1 LSRALGVVLASAMA
15 CAVAG
20 CGSSSDGSAGSG
32 DGQVIVSAASSLEPA
47 FTAYADEAGIDAK
60 QSFAGSDDLAAQI
73 RQGVRPDV
81 YAAADISLPAGLH
94 ADGLVAK
101 PVPFATNTL
110 VVGVPSGSAISSLG
124 DLAAPGTKIAIGDIG
139 VPAGDYAREVIAR
152 LPEAESAAILGN
164 VRSKEPDVSGIAG
177 KITQGAVDAGFVY
190 ITDVRA
196 SGGALEAV
204 PIPPRLQP
212 QVTYGV
218 AAVNDDPN
226 PEGARAFIAGLLHGD
241 GAGALRAAGFGPPPG

>member
-1 LSRALGVVLASAMA
+1 LSRVLGVVLASAMA
-15 CAVAG
+15 FAVAG
-20 CGSSSDGSAGSG
+20 CGSSSDGSTARC

-81 YAAADISLPAGLH
+81 YAAADVSLPAGLH

-110 VVGVPSGSAISSLG
+110 VVGVPPGSAISSLG

-164 VRSKEPDVSGIAG
+164 VRSRSRTSPGSPARSPR
-177 KITQGAVDAGFVY
+177 
-190 ITDVRA
+190 VRSTRGSSTSRTCA
-196 SGGALEAV
+196 PPERARGGADT
-204 PIPPRLQP
+204 PRLQP

-218 AAVNDDPN
+218 AASTTIRIPS
-226 PEGARAFIAGLLHGD
+226 GARAFIAGLLHGD
-241 GAGALRAAGFGPPPG
+241 GAGATARGRLRAATG